1 VSARLLAVVLA
12 ALAGSLAL
20 PAGAA
25 AHAVLTHST
34 PHRGATVS
42 EAPEAIVFD
51 FNEPVEVSFGALRVF
66 DEDGERV
73 DAGEIVRPNG
83 SSRSVGVKV
92 GDLGRGLY
100 TATFRVVSADGHP
113 VSGGFTFG
121 LGVAVAKGGTAPD
134 VADLLEE
141 SDAGPLVEGTYG
153 AARGLHYAAL
163 LLLVGGVVFAVFL
176 WPGGTRPEGDAPEG
190 GAAARG
196 DAAEVGDAPW
206 PRRLLVGAAATGLL
220 CSLAGVVL
228 QGALGGGVSLGSA
241 LDRDIVEASLETRTG
256 EAWAIRAGLWA
267 AVLAVVALM
276 RRPAFAPAA
285 VLMALAAALVVSLPL
300 AGHADTQE
308 PQALLVPAD
317 VVHVIA
323 AGAWLGGLVILVV
336 AYWRRTHAP
345 GAAEATRRFSS
356 LALYAVLAIAAAGAA
371 QAWFYLDGP
380 GSLFTTTYGV
390 SLLAKIVLLG
400 VIVAIASGNRRR
412 VRDLV
417 RTGALKR
424 AMRAEVAVA
433 VLVLAATAVLVR
445 AAPPASI
452 ASGPV
457 ESELDLGPM
466 RLEMVIEPATT
477 GPNDFHLYLFDRK
490 SGAQID
496 RIEELTV
503 SLTQEDKGIGPIK
516 VEIPRKGPAH
526 YEQLDEALGVP
537 GTWQVRVDARVNDFD
552 AFSARDTFEVRKP

>member
-1 VSARLLAVVLA
+1 VSTRLLAVVVA

-42 EAPEAIVFD
+42 EAPDAIVFD

-176 WPGGTRPEGDAPEG
+176 WP
-190 GAAARG
+190 AA
-196 DAAEVGDAPW
+196 DAPW

-241 LDRDIVEASLETRTG
+241 FDRDIVEASLDTRTG

-285 VLMALAAALVVSLPL
+285 ILMALAAALVVSLPL

-400 VIVAIASGNRRR
+400 AIVAIASGNRRR

-516 VEIPRKGPAH
+516 VAIPRKGPAH